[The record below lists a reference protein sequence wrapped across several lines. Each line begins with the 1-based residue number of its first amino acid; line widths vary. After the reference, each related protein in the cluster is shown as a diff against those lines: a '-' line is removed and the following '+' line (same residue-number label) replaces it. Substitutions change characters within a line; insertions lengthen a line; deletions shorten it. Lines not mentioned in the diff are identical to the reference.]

1 MKVLWCDWPRVG
13 GKAVYLQRSGMAE
26 KRRVLV
32 NGMAEKSRVLV
43 NGMAEEAAV
52 HLYAQLVWFAAACL
66 ELTFGSLGCLSNQ
79 RFARRT
85 P

>member
-32 NGMAEKSRVLV
+32 NGMAE
-43 NGMAEEAAV
+43 EAAV
-52 HLYAQLVWFAAACL
+52 HLYVQLAC
-66 ELTFGSLGCLSNQ
+66 
-79 RFARRT
+79 
-85 P
+85 

>member
-26 KRRVLV
+26 KR
-32 NGMAEKSRVLV
+32 RVLV